1 MAKVGG
7 ILLESQ
13 LFRSMLHVQ
22 VGVGVNVANPKPTVS
37 INALIDAH
45 NTQTESESER
55 LPLLSVE
62 RLLAAFL
69 KRFESELDR
78 VLWNIQITCTLY

>member
-1 MAKVGG
+1 MAKLGG

-22 VGVGVNVANPKPTVS
+22 VGLGVNVSNPKPTVS

-45 NTQTESESER
+45 NAQFSVESDR
-55 LPLLSVE
+55 LPSLSLE

-69 KRFESELDR
+69 LRFESELDR
-78 VLWNIQITCTLY
+78 VFCLMCLHQH